1 MGLNR
6 GSADSPNEALA
17 SLCRGV
23 LTRSWA
29 EGERG
34 GVPYGYTRP
43 SPSRY
48 PWQWYW
54 DSCFAAVVWR
64 RFDAGRS
71 RSELESLLA
80 AMRDDGFIGHVTFW
94 DRPLSLKRRVYY
106 NVDRRSSPMTAT
118 IQPPLLAW
126 AWRIGVGDPADEP
139 RIARHHEW
147 LRANRD
153 LEGDGLLWLIQPD
166 ESGLDSSPKF
176 DPVWGWRSHARS
188 GFPLLVARSRRLGWD
203 ARRIREAGGPVL
215 CEVATNVLWGLSRL
229 AAGEPSITPALIS
242 RLWDEPS
249 GLFLDEAQPGGLRPL
264 VDTWAGMAPLAL
276 PDLPDE
282 IGHRLVDRLLDPKRY
297 WLHHPPPSVAATDPA
312 FEPNR
317 GPGWKLRYW
326 RGPTWVNSAW
336 LLWIGL
342 RRLGYEAE
350 ARELAARLA
359 PMVEREG
366 LREYYDPLTGEGL
379 GAREFAWSSLILE
392 MAEPAEGADRSY
404 LPRAA

>member
-1 MGLNR
+1 M
-6 GSADSPNEALA
+6 LA
-17 SLCRGV
+17 A
-23 LTRSWA
+23 SWA
-29 EGERG
+29 EGERD

-43 SPSRY
+43 SPTRY

-54 DSCFAAVVWR
+54 DSCFAAIVWR
-64 RFDAGRS
+64 RFDPARS
-71 RSELESLLA
+71 RSELESLLRA
-80 AMRDDGFIGHVTFW
+80 SRDDGFVGHVIFW
-94 DRPLSLKRRVYY
+94 DHPISLKRRTYY
-106 NVDRRSSPMTAT
+106 NVDRRSSPMTST

-126 AWRIGVGDPADEP
+126 AWRIAVGDPADEP

-147 LRANRD
+147 LIANRD

-188 GFPLLVARSRRLGWD
+188 GFPVLVAGSRRLRWD
-203 ARRIREAGGPVL
+203 ARRIRAAGRPVL

-229 AAGEPSITPALIS
+229 AMGEPSITPALVD
-242 RLWDEPS
+242 RLWDERS
-249 GLFLDEAQPGGLRPL
+249 GLFLDEAQPSGLRPE

-282 IGHRLVDRLLDPKRY
+282 IGHRLVERLLDPNRY
-297 WLHHPPPSVAATDPA
+297 WLRYPPASVSALERG

-326 RGPTWVNSAW
+326 RGPTWINAAW

-342 RRLGYEAE
+342 LRLGYASEAAE
-350 ARELAARLA
+350 MVARLV
-359 PMVEREG
+359 PMVDREG

-392 MAEPAEGADRSY
+392 MADPDPGAARSY
-404 LPRAA
+404 LP